1 MKSKTD
7 FKQMYLV
14 DATAYNGMSRV
25 DTSIILGR
33 SDNKVSP
40 PTINVLAPVTSKVEN
55 SKTDYPV
62 HKEQKPSMKSV
73 ETQNTPPTINV
84 LAPVTPKV
92 ENSKT
97 DTRSIGVVTESPPKI
112 KNYDQASQTPI
123 LNNNVRKLQIKYR
136 TLQNNN
142 RLQRDD
148 NRSARDDNHSPQD
161 NNLSTHLNHSSPIE
175 NSIMQ
180 IENNPQISKEKIPS
194 NTHLQYIVPDPE
206 FQKAM
211 NFSTYQHS
219 ATLPQPQPQHMDT
232 IEYSTPL
239 ALPQPQHMDAIEY
252 SPPLALPHP
261 QIMNTIHHSSPLA
274 LPQAQLMDTIQHSVP
289 LALPQ
294 PKPMNTIQHFTP
306 RTLSQQ
312 QPSINPQINHLPP
325 SQTHPQLMDTST
337 NAETP
342 QLMDYSV
349 NQQNSASALPAPEE
363 DDCKECA
370 VTKYRKYDVSLPY
383 SRGLPE
389 NSVFTCTLCE
399 TNFSTKKSL
408 QRHMKNMH
416 DAYNQVEKGIK
427 RKSKQGKISKKLRTS
442 HEIVPYFMYG
452 NPT

>member
-33 SDNKVSP
+33 SDNKVSPP

-73 ETQNTPPTINV
+73 ETQNTPPTINA

-97 DTRSIGVVTESPPKI
+97 DTRSIGVVTESPPKV
-112 KNYDQASQTPI
+112 KKYDQTSQTPI
-123 LNNNVRKLQIKYR
+123 LNNNV
-136 TLQNNN
+136 
-142 RLQRDD
+142 
-148 NRSARDDNHSPQD
+148 RSARDDNHSPQD
-161 NNLSTHLNHSSPIE
+161 NNPSAHLHHSSPIE
-175 NSIMQ
+175 NSIIQ
-180 IENNPQISKEKIPS
+180 IENDPQISKEKIPS

-219 ATLPQPQPQHMDT
+219 ATLPQPQPQHMNT

-239 ALPQPQHMDAIEY
+239 ALPQPQIMNTIQHSSPKALPQPQHMDAIEY
-252 SPPLALPHP
+252 S
-261 QIMNTIHHSSPLA
+261 S
-274 LPQAQLMDTIQHSVP
+274 P

-306 RTLSQQ
+306 QTLSQQ

-337 NAETP
+337 NTETP

-442 HEIVPYFMYG
+442 HEIVPYLLYG

>member
-97 DTRSIGVVTESPPKI
+97 DTRSIGVVTESPPKV
-112 KNYDQASQTPI
+112 KKYDQTSQTPI
-123 LNNNVRKLQIKYR
+123 LNNNV
-136 TLQNNN
+136 
-142 RLQRDD
+142 
-148 NRSARDDNHSPQD
+148 RSARDDNHSPQD
-161 NNLSTHLNHSSPIE
+161 NNPSAHLHHSSPIE
-175 NSIMQ
+175 NSIIQ
-180 IENNPQISKEKIPS
+180 IENDPQISKEKIPS

-239 ALPQPQHMDAIEY
+239 ALPQPQIMNTIQHSSPKALPQPQHMDAIEY
-252 SPPLALPHP
+252 S
-261 QIMNTIHHSSPLA
+261 S
-274 LPQAQLMDTIQHSVP
+274 P

-337 NAETP
+337 NTETP

-442 HEIVPYFMYG
+442 HEIVPYLLYG

>member
-73 ETQNTPPTINV
+73 ETQNTPPTINA

-97 DTRSIGVVTESPPKI
+97 DTRSIGVVTESPPKV
-112 KNYDQASQTPI
+112 KKYDQTSQTPI
-123 LNNNVRKLQIKYR
+123 LNNNV
-136 TLQNNN
+136 
-142 RLQRDD
+142 
-148 NRSARDDNHSPQD
+148 RSARDDNHSPQD
-161 NNLSTHLNHSSPIE
+161 NNPSAHLHHSSPIE
-175 NSIMQ
+175 NSIIQ
-180 IENNPQISKEKIPS
+180 IENDPQISKEKIPS

-206 FQKAM
+206 FQKAIS
-211 NFSTYQHS
+211 FSTYQHS
-219 ATLPQPQPQHMDT
+219 ATLPQPQPQHMNT

-239 ALPQPQHMDAIEY
+239 ALPQPQIMNTIQHSSPKALPQPQHMDAIEY
-252 SPPLALPHP
+252 S
-261 QIMNTIHHSSPLA
+261 S
-274 LPQAQLMDTIQHSVP
+274 P

-337 NAETP
+337 NTETP

-427 RKSKQGKISKKLRTS
+427 RKSKQGKISKKLRAS

>member
-97 DTRSIGVVTESPPKI
+97 DTRSIGVVTESPPKV
-112 KNYDQASQTPI
+112 KKYDQTSQTPI
-123 LNNNVRKLQIKYR
+123 LNNNV
-136 TLQNNN
+136 
-142 RLQRDD
+142 
-148 NRSARDDNHSPQD
+148 RSARDDNHSPQD
-161 NNLSTHLNHSSPIE
+161 NNPSAHLHHSSPIE

-180 IENNPQISKEKIPS
+180 IENDPQISKEKIPS

-206 FQKAM
+206 FQKAI

-219 ATLPQPQPQHMDT
+219 ATLPQPQPQHMNT

-239 ALPQPQHMDAIEY
+239 ALPQPQIMNTIQHSSPKALPQPQHMDAIEY
-252 SPPLALPHP
+252 S
-261 QIMNTIHHSSPLA
+261 S
-274 LPQAQLMDTIQHSVP
+274 P

-337 NAETP
+337 NTETP

>member
-33 SDNKVSP
+33 SDNKVSPP

-97 DTRSIGVVTESPPKI
+97 DTRSIGVVTESPPKV
-112 KNYDQASQTPI
+112 KKYDQTSQTPI
-123 LNNNVRKLQIKYR
+123 LNNNV
-136 TLQNNN
+136 
-142 RLQRDD
+142 
-148 NRSARDDNHSPQD
+148 RSARDDNHSPQD
-161 NNLSTHLNHSSPIE
+161 NNPSAHLHHSSPIE
-175 NSIMQ
+175 NSIIQ
-180 IENNPQISKEKIPS
+180 IENDPQISKEKIPS

-206 FQKAM
+206 FQKAIS
-211 NFSTYQHS
+211 FSTYQHS
-219 ATLPQPQPQHMDT
+219 ATLPQPQPQHMNT

-239 ALPQPQHMDAIEY
+239 ALPQPQIMNTIQHSSPKALPQPQHMDAIEY
-252 SPPLALPHP
+252 S
-261 QIMNTIHHSSPLA
+261 S
-274 LPQAQLMDTIQHSVP
+274 P

-337 NAETP
+337 NTETP

>member
-62 HKEQKPSMKSV
+62 HKEQKLSMKSV

-97 DTRSIGVVTESPPKI
+97 DTRSIGVVTESPPKV
-112 KNYDQASQTPI
+112 KKYDQTSQTPI
-123 LNNNVRKLQIKYR
+123 LNNNV
-136 TLQNNN
+136 
-142 RLQRDD
+142 
-148 NRSARDDNHSPQD
+148 RSARDDNHSPQD
-161 NNLSTHLNHSSPIE
+161 NNPSAHLHHSSPIE
-175 NSIMQ
+175 NSIIQ
-180 IENNPQISKEKIPS
+180 IENDPQISKEKIPS

-239 ALPQPQHMDAIEY
+239 ALPQPQIMNTIQHSSPKALPQPQHMDAIEY
-252 SPPLALPHP
+252 S
-261 QIMNTIHHSSPLA
+261 S
-274 LPQAQLMDTIQHSVP
+274 P

-337 NAETP
+337 NTETP

-442 HEIVPYFMYG
+442 HEIVPYLLYG

>member
-97 DTRSIGVVTESPPKI
+97 DTRSIGVVTESPPKV
-112 KNYDQASQTPI
+112 KKYDQTSQTPI
-123 LNNNVRKLQIKYR
+123 LNNNVRS
-136 TLQNNN
+136 T
-142 RLQRDD
+142 
-148 NRSARDDNHSPQD
+148 RDDNHSPQD
-161 NNLSTHLNHSSPIE
+161 NNPSAHLHHSSPIE
-175 NSIMQ
+175 NSIIQ
-180 IENNPQISKEKIPS
+180 IENSPQISKEKIPS
-194 NTHLQYIVPDPE
+194 NTHLQYIIPDPE
-206 FQKAM
+206 FQKAIS
-211 NFSTYQHS
+211 FSTYQHS
-219 ATLPQPQPQHMDT
+219 ATLPQPQPQHMNT

-239 ALPQPQHMDAIEY
+239 ALPQPQIMNTIQHSSPKALPQPQHMDAIEY
-252 SPPLALPHP
+252 S
-261 QIMNTIHHSSPLA
+261 S
-274 LPQAQLMDTIQHSVP
+274 P

-306 RTLSQQ
+306 QTLSQQ

-337 NAETP
+337 NTETP

-442 HEIVPYFMYG
+442 HEIVPYLLYG

>member
-97 DTRSIGVVTESPPKI
+97 DTRSIGVVTESPPKV
-112 KNYDQASQTPI
+112 KKYDQTSQTPI
-123 LNNNVRKLQIKYR
+123 LNNNV
-136 TLQNNN
+136 
-142 RLQRDD
+142 
-148 NRSARDDNHSPQD
+148 RSARDDNHSPQD
-161 NNLSTHLNHSSPIE
+161 NNPSAHLHHSSPIE

-206 FQKAM
+206 FQKAIS
-211 NFSTYQHS
+211 FSTYQHS
-219 ATLPQPQPQHMDT
+219 ATLPQPQPQHMNT

-239 ALPQPQHMDAIEY
+239 ALPQPQIMNTIQHSSPKALPQPQHMDAIEY
-252 SPPLALPHP
+252 S
-261 QIMNTIHHSSPLA
+261 S
-274 LPQAQLMDTIQHSVP
+274 P

-306 RTLSQQ
+306 QTLSQQ

-337 NAETP
+337 NTETP

-442 HEIVPYFMYG
+442 HEIVPYLLYG

>member
-84 LAPVTPKV
+84 LAPVTSKV

-161 NNLSTHLNHSSPIE
+161 NNPSAHLHHSSPIE
-175 NSIMQ
+175 NSIIQ
-180 IENNPQISKEKIPS
+180 IENDPQISKEKIPS

-206 FQKAM
+206 FQKAIS
-211 NFSTYQHS
+211 FSTYQHS
-219 ATLPQPQPQHMDT
+219 ATLPQPQPQHMNT

-239 ALPQPQHMDAIEY
+239 ALPQPQIMNTIQHSSPKALPQPQHMDAIEY
-252 SPPLALPHP
+252 S
-261 QIMNTIHHSSPLA
+261 S
-274 LPQAQLMDTIQHSVP
+274 P

-306 RTLSQQ
+306 QTLSQQ

-337 NAETP
+337 NTETP

>member
-97 DTRSIGVVTESPPKI
+97 DTRSIGVVTESPPKV
-112 KNYDQASQTPI
+112 KKYDQTSQTPI
-123 LNNNVRKLQIKYR
+123 LNNNV
-136 TLQNNN
+136 
-142 RLQRDD
+142 
-148 NRSARDDNHSPQD
+148 RSARDDNHSPQD
-161 NNLSTHLNHSSPIE
+161 NNPSAHLHHSSPIE
-175 NSIMQ
+175 NSIIQ
-180 IENNPQISKEKIPS
+180 IENDPQISKEKIPS

-206 FQKAM
+206 FQKAIS
-211 NFSTYQHS
+211 FSTYQHS
-219 ATLPQPQPQHMDT
+219 ATLPQPQPQHMNT

-239 ALPQPQHMDAIEY
+239 ALPQPQIMNTIQHSSPKALPQPQHMDAIEY
-252 SPPLALPHP
+252 S
-261 QIMNTIHHSSPLA
+261 S
-274 LPQAQLMDTIQHSVP
+274 P

-306 RTLSQQ
+306 QTLSQQ

-337 NAETP
+337 NTETP

-442 HEIVPYFMYG
+442 HEIVPYLLYG

>member
-33 SDNKVSP
+33 SDNKVSPP

-73 ETQNTPPTINV
+73 ETQNTPPTINA

-161 NNLSTHLNHSSPIE
+161 NNPSAHLHHSSPIE
-175 NSIMQ
+175 NSIIQ
-180 IENNPQISKEKIPS
+180 IENDPQISKEKIPS

-206 FQKAM
+206 FQKAI

-219 ATLPQPQPQHMDT
+219 ATLPQPQPQHMNT

-239 ALPQPQHMDAIEY
+239 ALPQPQIMNTIQHSSPKALPQPQHMDAIEY
-252 SPPLALPHP
+252 S
-261 QIMNTIHHSSPLA
+261 S
-274 LPQAQLMDTIQHSVP
+274 P

-337 NAETP
+337 NTETP

-442 HEIVPYFMYG
+442 HEIVPYLLYG

>member
-33 SDNKVSP
+33 SDNKVSPP

-97 DTRSIGVVTESPPKI
+97 DTRSIGVVTESPPKV
-112 KNYDQASQTPI
+112 KKYDQTSQTPI
-123 LNNNVRKLQIKYR
+123 LNNNV
-136 TLQNNN
+136 
-142 RLQRDD
+142 
-148 NRSARDDNHSPQD
+148 RSARDDNHSPQD
-161 NNLSTHLNHSSPIE
+161 NNPSAHLHHSSPIE
-175 NSIMQ
+175 NSIIQ
-180 IENNPQISKEKIPS
+180 IENDPQISKEKIPS

-206 FQKAM
+206 FQKAIS
-211 NFSTYQHS
+211 FSTYQHS
-219 ATLPQPQPQHMDT
+219 ATLPQPQPQHMNT

-239 ALPQPQHMDAIEY
+239 ALPQPQIMNTIQHSSPKALPQPQHMDAIEY
-252 SPPLALPHP
+252 S
-261 QIMNTIHHSSPLA
+261 S
-274 LPQAQLMDTIQHSVP
+274 P

-306 RTLSQQ
+306 QTLSQQ

-337 NAETP
+337 NTETP

>member
-73 ETQNTPPTINV
+73 ETQNTPPTINA

-97 DTRSIGVVTESPPKI
+97 DTRSIGVVTESPPKV
-112 KNYDQASQTPI
+112 KKYDQTSQTPI
-123 LNNNVRKLQIKYR
+123 LNNNV
-136 TLQNNN
+136 
-142 RLQRDD
+142 
-148 NRSARDDNHSPQD
+148 RSARDDNHSPQD
-161 NNLSTHLNHSSPIE
+161 NNPSAHLHHSSPIE
-175 NSIMQ
+175 NSIIQ
-180 IENNPQISKEKIPS
+180 IENDPQISKEKIPS

-206 FQKAM
+206 FQKAIS
-211 NFSTYQHS
+211 FSTYQHS

-239 ALPQPQHMDAIEY
+239 ALPQPQIMNTIQHSSPKALPQPQHMDAIEY
-252 SPPLALPHP
+252 S
-261 QIMNTIHHSSPLA
+261 S
-274 LPQAQLMDTIQHSVP
+274 P

-306 RTLSQQ
+306 QTLSQQ

-337 NAETP
+337 NTETP

-442 HEIVPYFMYG
+442 HEIVPYLLYG

>member
-33 SDNKVSP
+33 SDNKVSPP

-97 DTRSIGVVTESPPKI
+97 DTRSIGVVTESPPKV
-112 KNYDQASQTPI
+112 KKYDQTSQTPI
-123 LNNNVRKLQIKYR
+123 LNNNV
-136 TLQNNN
+136 
-142 RLQRDD
+142 
-148 NRSARDDNHSPQD
+148 RSARDDNHSPQD
-161 NNLSTHLNHSSPIE
+161 NNPSAHLHHSSPIE
-175 NSIMQ
+175 NSIIQ
-180 IENNPQISKEKIPS
+180 IENDPQISKEKIPS

-206 FQKAM
+206 FQKAIS
-211 NFSTYQHS
+211 FSTYQHS

-239 ALPQPQHMDAIEY
+239 ALPQPQIMNTIQHSSPKALPQPQHMDAIEY
-252 SPPLALPHP
+252 S
-261 QIMNTIHHSSPLA
+261 S
-274 LPQAQLMDTIQHSVP
+274 P

-337 NAETP
+337 NTETP

-442 HEIVPYFMYG
+442 HEIVPYLLYG

>member
-97 DTRSIGVVTESPPKI
+97 DTRSIGVVTESPPKV
-112 KNYDQASQTPI
+112 KKYDQTSQTPI
-123 LNNNVRKLQIKYR
+123 LNNNVC
-136 TLQNNN
+136 
-142 RLQRDD
+142 
-148 NRSARDDNHSPQD
+148 SARDDNHSPQD
-161 NNLSTHLNHSSPIE
+161 NNPSAHLHHSSPIE
-175 NSIMQ
+175 NSIIQ
-180 IENNPQISKEKIPS
+180 IENDPQISKEKIPS

-306 RTLSQQ
+306 PTLSQQ
-312 QPSINPQINHLPP
+312 QPSINQQINHLPP

-337 NAETP
+337 NTETP
-342 QLMDYSV
+342 QLKDYSV

>member
-1 MKSKTD
+1 MKSKTN

-14 DATAYNGMSRV
+14 DATAYSGMSRV

-73 ETQNTPPTINV
+73 ETQNTPPTINA

-97 DTRSIGVVTESPPKI
+97 DTRSIGVVTESPPKV
-112 KNYDQASQTPI
+112 KKYDQTSQTPI
-123 LNNNVRKLQIKYR
+123 LNNNV
-136 TLQNNN
+136 
-142 RLQRDD
+142 
-148 NRSARDDNHSPQD
+148 RSARDDNHSPQD
-161 NNLSTHLNHSSPIE
+161 NNPSAHLHHSSPIE
-175 NSIMQ
+175 NSIIQ

-219 ATLPQPQPQHMDT
+219 ATLPQPQPQHMNT

-239 ALPQPQHMDAIEY
+239 ALPQPQIMNTIQHSSPKALPQPQHMDAIEY
-252 SPPLALPHP
+252 S
-261 QIMNTIHHSSPLA
+261 S
-274 LPQAQLMDTIQHSVP
+274 P

-306 RTLSQQ
+306 QTLSQQ

-337 NAETP
+337 NTETP

>member
-97 DTRSIGVVTESPPKI
+97 DTRSIGVVTESPPKV
-112 KNYDQASQTPI
+112 KKYDQTSQTPI
-123 LNNNVRKLQIKYR
+123 LNNNV
-136 TLQNNN
+136 
-142 RLQRDD
+142 
-148 NRSARDDNHSPQD
+148 RSARDDNHSPQD
-161 NNLSTHLNHSSPIE
+161 NNPSAHLHHSSPIE
-175 NSIMQ
+175 NSIIQ

-206 FQKAM
+206 FQKAIS
-211 NFSTYQHS
+211 FSTYQHS
-219 ATLPQPQPQHMDT
+219 ATLPQPQPQHMNT

-239 ALPQPQHMDAIEY
+239 ALPQPQIMNTIQHSSPKALPQPQHMDAIEY
-252 SPPLALPHP
+252 S
-261 QIMNTIHHSSPLA
+261 S
-274 LPQAQLMDTIQHSVP
+274 P

-306 RTLSQQ
+306 PTLSQQ

-337 NAETP
+337 NTETP

-442 HEIVPYFMYG
+442 HEIVPYLLYG

>member
-97 DTRSIGVVTESPPKI
+97 DTRSIGVVTESPPKV
-112 KNYDQASQTPI
+112 KKYDQTSQTPI
-123 LNNNVRKLQIKYR
+123 LNNNV
-136 TLQNNN
+136 
-142 RLQRDD
+142 
-148 NRSARDDNHSPQD
+148 RSARDDNHSPQD
-161 NNLSTHLNHSSPIE
+161 NNPSAHLHHSSPIE
-175 NSIMQ
+175 NSIIQ

-206 FQKAM
+206 FQKAIS
-211 NFSTYQHS
+211 FSTYQHS
-219 ATLPQPQPQHMDT
+219 ATLPQPQPQHMNT

-239 ALPQPQHMDAIEY
+239 ALPQPQIMNTIQHSSPKALPQPQHMDAIEY
-252 SPPLALPHP
+252 S
-261 QIMNTIHHSSPLA
+261 S
-274 LPQAQLMDTIQHSVP
+274 P

-337 NAETP
+337 NTETP

-442 HEIVPYFMYG
+442 HEIVPYLLYG

>member
-33 SDNKVSP
+33 SDNKVSPP

-97 DTRSIGVVTESPPKI
+97 DTRSIGVVTESPPKV
-112 KNYDQASQTPI
+112 KKYDQTSQTPI
-123 LNNNVRKLQIKYR
+123 LNNNV
-136 TLQNNN
+136 
-142 RLQRDD
+142 
-148 NRSARDDNHSPQD
+148 RSARDDNHSPQD

-175 NSIMQ
+175 NSIIQ

-206 FQKAM
+206 FQKAIS
-211 NFSTYQHS
+211 FSTYQHS
-219 ATLPQPQPQHMDT
+219 ATLPQPQPQHMNT

-239 ALPQPQHMDAIEY
+239 ALPQPQIMNTIQHSSPKALPQPQHMDAIEY
-252 SPPLALPHP
+252 S
-261 QIMNTIHHSSPLA
+261 S
-274 LPQAQLMDTIQHSVP
+274 P

-306 RTLSQQ
+306 QTLSQQ

-337 NAETP
+337 NTETP
-342 QLMDYSV
+342 QLIDYSV

-370 VTKYRKYDVSLPY
+370 VTKYRKYYVSLPY

-442 HEIVPYFMYG
+442 HEIVPYLLYG

>member
-33 SDNKVSP
+33 SDNKVSPP

-97 DTRSIGVVTESPPKI
+97 DTRSIGVVTESPPKV
-112 KNYDQASQTPI
+112 KKYDQTSQTPI
-123 LNNNVRKLQIKYR
+123 LNNNV
-136 TLQNNN
+136 
-142 RLQRDD
+142 
-148 NRSARDDNHSPQD
+148 RSARDDNHSPQD
-161 NNLSTHLNHSSPIE
+161 NNPSAHLHHSSPIE
-175 NSIMQ
+175 NSIIQ
-180 IENNPQISKEKIPS
+180 IENDPQISKEKIPS

-206 FQKAM
+206 FQKAIS
-211 NFSTYQHS
+211 FSTYQHS
-219 ATLPQPQPQHMDT
+219 ATLPQPQPQHMNT

-239 ALPQPQHMDAIEY
+239 ALPQPQIMNTIQHSSPKALPQPQHMDAIEY

-306 RTLSQQ
+306 QTLSQQ

-337 NAETP
+337 NTQTP

>member
-1 MKSKTD
+1 
-7 FKQMYLV
+7 
-14 DATAYNGMSRV
+14 
-25 DTSIILGR
+25 
-33 SDNKVSP
+33 
-40 PTINVLAPVTSKVEN
+40 
-55 SKTDYPV
+55 
-62 HKEQKPSMKSV
+62 
-73 ETQNTPPTINV
+73 
-84 LAPVTPKV
+84 
-92 ENSKT
+92 
-97 DTRSIGVVTESPPKI
+97 
-112 KNYDQASQTPI
+112 
-123 LNNNVRKLQIKYR
+123 
-136 TLQNNN
+136 
-142 RLQRDD
+142 
-148 NRSARDDNHSPQD
+148 
-161 NNLSTHLNHSSPIE
+161 
-175 NSIMQ
+175 
-180 IENNPQISKEKIPS
+180 
-194 NTHLQYIVPDPE
+194 
-206 FQKAM
+206 M
-211 NFSTYQHS
+211 N
-219 ATLPQPQPQHMDT
+219 T

-239 ALPQPQHMDAIEY
+239 ALPQPQIMNTIQHSSPKALPQPQHMDAIEY
-252 SPPLALPHP
+252 S
-261 QIMNTIHHSSPLA
+261 S
-274 LPQAQLMDTIQHSVP
+274 P

-337 NAETP
+337 DTETP

-370 VTKYRKYDVSLPY
+370 VTKYRKYYVSLPY

>member
-1 MKSKTD
+1 MKSKTN

-14 DATAYNGMSRV
+14 DATAYNNRI
-25 DTSIILGR
+25 DAPIILGR
-33 SDNKVSP
+33 SNNPP
-40 PTINVLAPVTSKVEN
+40 PTINVLAPVTSGVD
-55 SKTDYPV
+55 SGYPI
-62 HKEQKPSMKSV
+62 HTELKSV
-73 ETQNTPPTINV
+73 GTQSNV
-84 LAPVTPKV
+84 LNTK
-92 ENSKT
+92 ST
-97 DTRSIGVVTESPPKI
+97 GVVTEPPPNKA
-112 KNYDQASQTPI
+112 DQASQT
-123 LNNNVRKLQIKYR
+123 RKLQYR
-136 TLQNNN
+136 SPQNNN
-142 RLQRDD
+142 RLSQDD
-148 NRSARDDNHSPQD
+148 NRSSRDNNRLSQPQD
-161 NNLSTHLNHSSPIE
+161 SQNFSE
-175 NSIMQ
+175 NSNLQ
-180 IENNPQISKEKIPS
+180 IEHDSQISKKEIPL

-206 FQKAM
+206 FQKAIS
-211 NFSTYQHS
+211 FSTYQHS
-219 ATLPQPQPQHMDT
+219 ATLPQPQPQHMNT
-232 IEYSTPL
+232 IEYSTPPAL
-239 ALPQPQHMDAIEY
+239 PQPQIMNTIQHSSPKALPQPQHMDAIEY
-252 SPPLALPHP
+252 SSPLALPHP

-306 RTLSQQ
+306 STLSQQ

-337 NAETP
+337 NTETP

>member
-73 ETQNTPPTINV
+73 ETQNTPPTINA

-97 DTRSIGVVTESPPKI
+97 DTRSIGVVTESPPKV
-112 KNYDQASQTPI
+112 KKYDQTSQTPI
-123 LNNNVRKLQIKYR
+123 LNNNV
-136 TLQNNN
+136 
-142 RLQRDD
+142 
-148 NRSARDDNHSPQD
+148 RSARDDNHSPQD
-161 NNLSTHLNHSSPIE
+161 NNPSAHLHHSSPIE
-175 NSIMQ
+175 NSIIQ
-180 IENNPQISKEKIPS
+180 IENDPQISKEKIPS

-206 FQKAM
+206 FQKAIS
-211 NFSTYQHS
+211 FSTYQHS

-239 ALPQPQHMDAIEY
+239 ALPQPQIMNTIQHSSPKALPQPQHMDAIEY
-252 SPPLALPHP
+252 S
-261 QIMNTIHHSSPLA
+261 S
-274 LPQAQLMDTIQHSVP
+274 P

-306 RTLSQQ
+306 QTLSQQ

-337 NAETP
+337 NTETP

>member
-33 SDNKVSP
+33 SDNKVSPP

-73 ETQNTPPTINV
+73 ETQNTPPTINA

-97 DTRSIGVVTESPPKI
+97 DTRSIGVVTESPPKV
-112 KNYDQASQTPI
+112 KKYDQTSQTPI
-123 LNNNVRKLQIKYR
+123 LNNNV
-136 TLQNNN
+136 
-142 RLQRDD
+142 
-148 NRSARDDNHSPQD
+148 RSARDDNHSPQD
-161 NNLSTHLNHSSPIE
+161 NNPSAHLHHSSPIE
-175 NSIMQ
+175 NSIIQ
-180 IENNPQISKEKIPS
+180 IENDPQISKEKIPS

-206 FQKAM
+206 FQKAIS
-211 NFSTYQHS
+211 FSTYQHS
-219 ATLPQPQPQHMDT
+219 ATLPQPQPQHMNT

-239 ALPQPQHMDAIEY
+239 ALPQPQIMNTIQHSSPKALPQPQHMDAIEY
-252 SPPLALPHP
+252 S
-261 QIMNTIHHSSPLA
+261 S
-274 LPQAQLMDTIQHSVP
+274 P

-306 RTLSQQ
+306 QTLSQQ

-337 NAETP
+337 NTETP

-442 HEIVPYFMYG
+442 HEIVPYLLYG

>member
-14 DATAYNGMSRV
+14 DATAYSGMSRV

-97 DTRSIGVVTESPPKI
+97 DTRSIGVVTESPPKV
-112 KNYDQASQTPI
+112 KKYDQTSQTPI
-123 LNNNVRKLQIKYR
+123 LNNNV
-136 TLQNNN
+136 
-142 RLQRDD
+142 
-148 NRSARDDNHSPQD
+148 RSARDDNHSPQD
-161 NNLSTHLNHSSPIE
+161 NNPSAHLHHSSPIE
-175 NSIMQ
+175 NSIIQ
-180 IENNPQISKEKIPS
+180 IENDPQISKEKIPS

-206 FQKAM
+206 FQKAIS
-211 NFSTYQHS
+211 FSTYQHS
-219 ATLPQPQPQHMDT
+219 ATLPQPQPQHMNT

-239 ALPQPQHMDAIEY
+239 ALPQPQIMNTIQHSSPKALPQPQHMDAIEY
-252 SPPLALPHP
+252 S
-261 QIMNTIHHSSPLA
+261 S
-274 LPQAQLMDTIQHSVP
+274 P

-294 PKPMNTIQHFTP
+294 PKPMNTIHHFTP
-306 RTLSQQ
+306 QTLSQQ

-337 NAETP
+337 NTETP

-442 HEIVPYFMYG
+442 HEIVPYLLYG

>member
-73 ETQNTPPTINV
+73 ETQNTPPTINA

-97 DTRSIGVVTESPPKI
+97 DTRSIGVVTESPPKV
-112 KNYDQASQTPI
+112 KKYDQTSQTPI
-123 LNNNVRKLQIKYR
+123 LNNNV
-136 TLQNNN
+136 
-142 RLQRDD
+142 
-148 NRSARDDNHSPQD
+148 RSARDDNHSPQD
-161 NNLSTHLNHSSPIE
+161 NNPSAHLHHSSPIE
-175 NSIMQ
+175 NSIIQ
-180 IENNPQISKEKIPS
+180 IENDPQISKEKIPS

-206 FQKAM
+206 FQKAIS
-211 NFSTYQHS
+211 FSTYQHS
-219 ATLPQPQPQHMDT
+219 ATLPQPQPQHMNT

-239 ALPQPQHMDAIEY
+239 ALPQPQIMNTIQHSSPKALPQPQHMDAIEY
-252 SPPLALPHP
+252 S
-261 QIMNTIHHSSPLA
+261 S
-274 LPQAQLMDTIQHSVP
+274 P

-306 RTLSQQ
+306 QTLSQQ

-337 NAETP
+337 NTETP

-442 HEIVPYFMYG
+442 HEIVPYLLYG

>member
-33 SDNKVSP
+33 SDNKVSPP

-73 ETQNTPPTINV
+73 ETQNTPPTINA

-97 DTRSIGVVTESPPKI
+97 DTRSIGVVTESPPKV
-112 KNYDQASQTPI
+112 KKYDQTSQTPI
-123 LNNNVRKLQIKYR
+123 LNNNV
-136 TLQNNN
+136 
-142 RLQRDD
+142 
-148 NRSARDDNHSPQD
+148 RSARDDNHSPQD
-161 NNLSTHLNHSSPIE
+161 NNPSAHLHHSSPIE
-175 NSIMQ
+175 NSIIQ
-180 IENNPQISKEKIPS
+180 IENDPQISKEKIPS

-206 FQKAM
+206 FQKAIS
-211 NFSTYQHS
+211 FSTYQHS
-219 ATLPQPQPQHMDT
+219 ATLPQPQPQHMNT

-239 ALPQPQHMDAIEY
+239 ALPQPQIMNTIQHSSPKALPQPQHMDAIEY
-252 SPPLALPHP
+252 S
-261 QIMNTIHHSSPLA
+261 S
-274 LPQAQLMDTIQHSVP
+274 P

-306 RTLSQQ
+306 QTLSQQ

-337 NAETP
+337 NTETP

>member
-33 SDNKVSP
+33 SDNKVSPP

-97 DTRSIGVVTESPPKI
+97 DTRSIGVVTESPPKV
-112 KNYDQASQTPI
+112 KKYDQTSQTPI
-123 LNNNVRKLQIKYR
+123 LNNNV
-136 TLQNNN
+136 
-142 RLQRDD
+142 
-148 NRSARDDNHSPQD
+148 RSARDDNHSPQD
-161 NNLSTHLNHSSPIE
+161 NNPSAHLHHSSPIE

-180 IENNPQISKEKIPS
+180 IENDPQISKEKIPS

-206 FQKAM
+206 FQKAIS
-211 NFSTYQHS
+211 FSTYQHS
-219 ATLPQPQPQHMDT
+219 ATLPQPQPQHMNT

-239 ALPQPQHMDAIEY
+239 ALPQPQIMNTIQHSSPKALPQPQHMDAIEY
-252 SPPLALPHP
+252 S
-261 QIMNTIHHSSPLA
+261 S
-274 LPQAQLMDTIQHSVP
+274 P

-306 RTLSQQ
+306 QTLSQQ

-337 NAETP
+337 NTETP

-442 HEIVPYFMYG
+442 HEIVPYLLYG

>member
-33 SDNKVSP
+33 SDNKVSPP

-84 LAPVTPKV
+84 LAPVTSKV

-161 NNLSTHLNHSSPIE
+161 NNPSAHLHHSSPIE
-175 NSIMQ
+175 NSIIQ

-206 FQKAM
+206 FQKAIS
-211 NFSTYQHS
+211 FSTYQHS

-239 ALPQPQHMDAIEY
+239 ALPQPQIMNTIQHSSPKALPQPQHMDAIEY
-252 SPPLALPHP
+252 S
-261 QIMNTIHHSSPLA
+261 S
-274 LPQAQLMDTIQHSVP
+274 P

-306 RTLSQQ
+306 QTLSQQ

-337 NAETP
+337 NTETP

-442 HEIVPYFMYG
+442 HEIVPYLLYG

>member
-97 DTRSIGVVTESPPKI
+97 DTRSIGVVTESPPKV
-112 KNYDQASQTPI
+112 KKYDQTSQTPI
-123 LNNNVRKLQIKYR
+123 LNNNV
-136 TLQNNN
+136 
-142 RLQRDD
+142 
-148 NRSARDDNHSPQD
+148 RSARDDNHSPQD
-161 NNLSTHLNHSSPIE
+161 NNPSAHLHHSSPIE
-175 NSIMQ
+175 NSIIQ

-206 FQKAM
+206 FQKAI

-219 ATLPQPQPQHMDT
+219 ATLPQPQPQHMNT

-239 ALPQPQHMDAIEY
+239 ALPQPQIMNTIQHSSPKALPQPQHMDAIEY
-252 SPPLALPHP
+252 S
-261 QIMNTIHHSSPLA
+261 S
-274 LPQAQLMDTIQHSVP
+274 P

-306 RTLSQQ
+306 QTLSQQ

-337 NAETP
+337 NTETP

-442 HEIVPYFMYG
+442 HEVVPYLMYG

>member
-123 LNNNVRKLQIKYR
+123 LNNNVR
-136 TLQNNN
+136 
-142 RLQRDD
+142 
-148 NRSARDDNHSPQD
+148 SARDDNHSPQD
-161 NNLSTHLNHSSPIE
+161 NNPSAHLHHSSPIE
-175 NSIMQ
+175 NSIIQ
-180 IENNPQISKEKIPS
+180 IENDPQISKEKIPS

-206 FQKAM
+206 FQKAIS
-211 NFSTYQHS
+211 FSTYQHS
-219 ATLPQPQPQHMDT
+219 ATLPQPQPQHMNT

-239 ALPQPQHMDAIEY
+239 ALPQPQIMNTIQHSSPKALPQPQHMDAIEY
-252 SPPLALPHP
+252 S
-261 QIMNTIHHSSPLA
+261 S
-274 LPQAQLMDTIQHSVP
+274 P

-337 NAETP
+337 NTETP

-442 HEIVPYFMYG
+442 HEIVPYLLYG

>member
-97 DTRSIGVVTESPPKI
+97 DTRSIGVVTESPPKV
-112 KNYDQASQTPI
+112 KKYDQTSQTPI
-123 LNNNVRKLQIKYR
+123 LNNNV
-136 TLQNNN
+136 
-142 RLQRDD
+142 
-148 NRSARDDNHSPQD
+148 RSARDDNHSPQD
-161 NNLSTHLNHSSPIE
+161 NNPSAHLHHSSPIE
-175 NSIMQ
+175 NSIIQ
-180 IENNPQISKEKIPS
+180 IENDPQISKEKIPS

-211 NFSTYQHS
+211 DFTPTQHS
-219 ATLPQPQPQHMDT
+219 MMLTQPQTHPQLMNT
-232 IEYSTPL
+232 IQHSTPL
-239 ALPQPQHMDAIEY
+239 ALPQPQ
-252 SPPLALPHP
+252 L
-261 QIMNTIHHSSPLA
+261 MNTIQHSAPLA
-274 LPQAQLMDTIQHSVP
+274 LPQPQPMDTIQHSAPLVLPQPQLANTIQHSAP

-294 PKPMNTIQHFTP
+294 PQPMDTTQHSAP
-306 RTLSQQ
+306 LALPEPMEYSM
-312 QPSINPQINHLPP
+312 NPQINYLPP
-325 SQTHPQLMDTST
+325 PQLMDHST
-337 NAETP
+337 NAQTP

-349 NQQNSASALPAPEE
+349 NSQNSALALPAPVE
-363 DDCKECA
+363 DDCTECA
-370 VTKYRKYDVSLPY
+370 VTKYKRYDVDLP
-383 SRGLPE
+383 SAQRLPE
-389 NSVFTCTLCE
+389 HSVFICTLCE
-399 TNFSTKKSL
+399 NNFSTKKSL
-408 QRHMKNMH
+408 QRHMKNIH
-416 DAYNQVEKGIK
+416 GAFNQVEKGMK
-427 RKSKQGKISKKLRTS
+427 RKRKEDKMFSKKIKTS
-442 HEIVPYFMYG
+442 QVPYLMYE

>member
-97 DTRSIGVVTESPPKI
+97 DTRSIGVVTESPPKV
-112 KNYDQASQTPI
+112 KKYDQTSQTPI
-123 LNNNVRKLQIKYR
+123 LNNNV
-136 TLQNNN
+136 
-142 RLQRDD
+142 
-148 NRSARDDNHSPQD
+148 RSARDDNHSPQD
-161 NNLSTHLNHSSPIE
+161 NNPSAHLHHSSPIE
-175 NSIMQ
+175 NSIIQ
-180 IENNPQISKEKIPS
+180 IENDPQISKEKIPS

-206 FQKAM
+206 FQKAIS
-211 NFSTYQHS
+211 FSTYQHS
-219 ATLPQPQPQHMDT
+219 ATLPQPQPQHMNT

-239 ALPQPQHMDAIEY
+239 ALPQPQIMNTIQHSSPKALPQPQHMDAIEY
-252 SPPLALPHP
+252 S
-261 QIMNTIHHSSPLA
+261 S
-274 LPQAQLMDTIQHSVP
+274 P

-294 PKPMNTIQHFTP
+294 PKPMNTIHHFTP
-306 RTLSQQ
+306 QTLSQQ

-337 NAETP
+337 NTETP

-442 HEIVPYFMYG
+442 HEIVPYLLYG